1 LSLSLFFVYPAN
13 QVIRVRLGY
22 ASRDN
27 LTDHGRPL
35 IYQHLPVNIRG
46 HGGSS
51 TGQEEVCF
59 KTDALYE
66 HRYRAE
72 SAPLFLIPR
81 NTSLALRHY
90 RPTNSTKGLQSH
102 HHAGIVC
109 LTHTKGFS
117 NSIHNRRRSLQVGF
131 LRQPVSKR
139 LKTWVEELMERSPMF

>member
-1 LSLSLFFVYPAN
+1 MPLSLFFVYPAH

-22 ASRDN
+22 VSRDN
-27 LTDHGRPL
+27 LTDHGRPI
-35 IYQHLPVNIRG
+35 IYQHLPVKIRG

-51 TGQEEVCF
+51 IGQKEVCF
-59 KTDALYE
+59 RADAIHE

-90 RPTNSTKGLQSH
+90 RPTNSTKGLQPH

-109 LTHTKGFS
+109 LTHTKGFL
-117 NSIHNRRRSLQVGF
+117 NSIHNRRRSLQLGF
-131 LRQPVSKR
+131 LSQPVSKR
-139 LKTWVEELMERSPMF
+139 LKNLVQVLMERSPIF